1 MKLKCVVRDESGAVH
16 LIVKDFN
23 SVEMAYAELESDGY
37 RVWSISSSNNN
48 EFTELI

>member
-16 LIVKDFN
+16 LIVNDFN

-37 RVWSISSSNNN
+37 RVYSISLSDPN
-48 EFTELI
+48 EFIELI